1 MSTLKRSER
10 NSIIEDYR
18 NGVLNPNYEVIQTK
32 TKGRYT
38 VRKRKVPLTDEQL
51 EQLNDITTRQADDD
65 IDHVQSAKRI
75 EPAMSANAG
84 SGEALATGMSPSGA
98 KRSKKENALFDL
110 QNQLNTQM
118 LYRLNELTNKVT
130 KLKAWKKK
138 MKTTMYEEE
147 DDDSFA
153 AQQQPIGSDEALAN
167 ATNATNAMNISEA
180 ANAVS
185 TNAVSVSVSPN
196 EQDVNSHQY
205 LEQIPQQY
213 MDDSFATQ
221 SEMEEA
227 NGMSPTYLYG
237 ARGGI
242 DYSKF
247 GF

>member
-38 VRKRKVPLTDEQL
+38 LRKRKVPLTDEQL
-51 EQLNDITTRQADDD
+51 EQLSAIDDNDDSSI
-65 IDHVQSAKRI
+65 VQHTQQPIK
-75 EPAMSANAG
+75 P
-84 SGEALATGMSPSGA
+84 PV
-98 KRSKKENALFDL
+98 KRSKKENSLFDL

-118 LYRLNELTNKVT
+118 LYRLNELTNKVI

-138 MKTTMYEEE
+138 MKQDLSYEE
-147 DDDSFA
+147 DDNMPENSVSQVPESEA
-153 AQQQPIGSDEALAN
+153 VSAPEQPESVSQQPKQPE
-167 ATNATNAMNISEA
+167 
-180 ANAVS
+180 
-185 TNAVSVSVSPN
+185 SVS
-196 EQDVNSHQY
+196 HAY
-205 LEQIPQQY
+205 LEQIPQEYIEQQY
-213 MDDSFATQ
+213 I
-221 SEMEEA
+221 SEPLGE
-227 NGMSPTYLYG
+227 PTYLEQQQQQSYEPTYMYG

>member
-51 EQLNDITTRQADDD
+51 EQLNEVRDEPESMREPTTMPTPMR
-65 IDHVQSAKRI
+65 
-75 EPAMSANAG
+75 EPTAVG
-84 SGEALATGMSPSGA
+84 V

-118 LYRLNELTNKVT
+118 LYRLNELTNKVI

-138 MKTTMYEEE
+138 VKQDLSYDE
-147 DDDSFA
+147 DDTE
-153 AQQQPIGSDEALAN
+153 QPIGEPMSEQQEQSIEQQQQQY
-167 ATNATNAMNISEA
+167 TNPEPMGESIDDTR
-180 ANAVS
+180 
-185 TNAVSVSVSPN
+185 
-196 EQDVNSHQY
+196 QY

-213 MDDSFATQ
+213 Q
-221 SEMEEA
+221 EA
-227 NGMSPTYLYG
+227 QQYQEVNEPTYEQQYSMYS

>member
-51 EQLNDITTRQADDD
+51 EQLSTIDD
-65 IDHVQSAKRI
+65 IVPPQGVGHDDSSIVQHTQQPIKPNSV
-75 EPAMSANAG
+75 
-84 SGEALATGMSPSGA
+84 
-98 KRSKKENALFDL
+98 KRSKKENSLFDL

-118 LYRLNELTNKVT
+118 LYRLNELTNKVI

-138 MKTTMYEEE
+138 MKQDLSYEE
-147 DDDSFA
+147 DDNMPENSV
-153 AQQQPIGSDEALAN
+153 SHVSE
-167 ATNATNAMNISEA
+167 SEA
-180 ANAVS
+180 VS
-185 TNAVSVSVSPN
+185 AP

-213 MDDSFATQ
+213 IEQ
-221 SEMEEA
+221 SEAALTGSGNAYMDE
-227 NGMSPTYLYG
+227 PTYEPTYMYG

>member
-51 EQLNDITTRQADDD
+51 EQLSAIDD
-65 IDHVQSAKRI
+65 IVPPQGVGHDDSSIVQHTQQPIKPNSV
-75 EPAMSANAG
+75 
-84 SGEALATGMSPSGA
+84 
-98 KRSKKENALFDL
+98 KRSKKENSLFDL

-118 LYRLNELTNKVT
+118 LYRINELTNKVI

-138 MKTTMYEEE
+138 MKQDLSYEE
-147 DDDSFA
+147 DDNMPENSVSQVPESEA
-153 AQQQPIGSDEALAN
+153 VSAPEQPESVSQQPKQPE
-167 ATNATNAMNISEA
+167 
-180 ANAVS
+180 
-185 TNAVSVSVSPN
+185 SVS
-196 EQDVNSHQY
+196 HAY
-205 LEQIPQQY
+205 LEQIPQEYIEQPTY
-213 MDDSFATQ
+213 MD
-221 SEMEEA
+221 E
-227 NGMSPTYLYG
+227 PTYEPTYMYG

>member
-38 VRKRKVPLTDEQL
+38 VRKRKIPLTDEQL
-51 EQLNDITTRQADDD
+51 EQLNDITIHDHNDD
-65 IDHVQSAKRI
+65 IDHVQQI
-75 EPAMSANAG
+75 ETTNKPNSV
-84 SGEALATGMSPSGA
+84 

-138 MKTTMYEEE
+138 VKNEIYEDEPIE
-147 DDDSFA
+147 SIIANEMSHKPIEPIQPIQQDE
-153 AQQQPIGSDEALAN
+153 QIQQPIQPIQQD
-167 ATNATNAMNISEA
+167 
-180 ANAVS
+180 
-185 TNAVSVSVSPN
+185 
-196 EQDVNSHQY
+196 EQDINSHQY

-213 MDDSFATQ
+213 LEDNIEQ
-221 SEMEEA
+221 IEHSEAA
-227 NGMSPTYLYG
+227 NIMSPNYMYG
-237 ARGGI
+237 ARYGI